1 MQGMQVWS
9 LVRDIRSH
17 LPCSQRNQNMK
28 QKKYC
33 NKFNK
38 DFKNDPHEKN
48 LFKNCHLLNIYTANM
63 NVPYRP
69 PQSCHKPP
77 WKDKRMRISVKKWL
91 QGYKGQISQPSSLL
105 GLWLFQWNHSNS
117 GLIFA
122 KAYLFSMAQNQTA
135 MRWLHYTLVWTG
147 MNIWEAPWCI
157 YSLHMKWMWACEVW
171 KCQCIELPDHPK
183 DCYCGCAEKWRGVMW
198 LISKGS
204 VHGNQPQ
211 VSLEMLCF
219 GREPMQVH
227 WIGVQRRTMT
237 QPLHGDRLLQTCISC
252 YKRMRAPYIET
263 IDQTW
268 GF

>member
-1 MQGMQVWS
+1 MQGVQVRS
-9 LVRDIRSH
+9 LVRDLRPH
-17 LPCSQRNQNMK
+17 LPCSQKNMK

-38 DFKNDPHEKN
+38 DFKNSPYEKN
-48 LFKNCHLLNIYTANM
+48 LFKNCHLLNTLLIWMTPTGHPSLVIN
-63 NVPYRP
+63 
-69 PQSCHKPP
+69 PQR
-77 WKDKRMRISVKKWL
+77 KDRGMRISVKKKWS
-91 QGYKGQISQPSSLL
+91 QGYKDQILQPSSLL

-117 GLIFA
+117 DLIFA
-122 KAYLFSMAQNQTA
+122 KAYLFSMAQNETA
-135 MRWLHYTLVWTG
+135 TRWLHYTLVWTG
-147 MNIWEAPWCI
+147 TNIWEASWCV
-157 YSLHMKWMWACEVW
+157 YFLHMKWMWACEVW

-227 WIGVQRRTMT
+227 WIGVQRTIT

-252 YKRMRAPYIET
+252 YKRMRAPYIEA
-263 IDQTW
+263 IEQTW

>member
-63 NVPYRP
+63 NVPCRP

-77 WKDKRMRISVKKWL
+77 RERQKDENFSQEEVITWL
-91 QGYKGQISQPSSLL
+91 QGPDFTAILPPGALIVSVESLQ
-105 GLWLFQWNHSNS
+105 FRPDICQS
-117 GLIFA
+117 
-122 KAYLFSMAQNQTA
+122 LFSMAQNQTA
-135 MRWLHYTLVWTG
+135 TRRLHYTLIWTG

-198 LISKGS
+198 LISTGS

-252 YKRMRAPYIET
+252 YKWMRAPYIET